1 MGKSPATG
9 ANVVPLGTRR
19 IRLVPNPGI
28 YCKRFWGG
36 NCKAGNKCRFLH
48 GSPTSKPV
56 VLTAAPPKA
65 SAVAPSAVKEEG
77 EVDEQEEG
85 EVSDSEA
92 PSEKGLEG
100 RAGRRSQRTSVTSTL
115 LKASSD
121 VPPMCGCEG

>member
-9 ANVVPLGTRR
+9 ANAVPLGTRR

-77 EVDEQEEG
+77 EVDEPEEG

-92 PSEKGLEG
+92 PSEKGLEEPCW
-100 RAGRRSQRTSVTSTL
+100 SPESEDV
-115 LKASSD
+115 SD
-121 VPPMCGCEG
+121 VDSADGFQ